1 MFWLLEKFLRWFYT
15 MPLDDKDLL
24 KDDKDLLKD
33 DKEIKKLKNRLTD
46 I

>member
-24 KDDKDLLKD
+24 IIDRSLEPINNKVAVCF
-33 DKEIKKLKNRLTD
+33 IITN
-46 I
+46 

>member
-24 KDDKDLLKD
+24 KDDK
-33 DKEIKKLKNRLTD
+33 EIKKIKNRLTD

>member
-24 KDDKDLLKD
+24 KDDK
-33 DKEIKKLKNRLTD
+33 EIKKLKNRYLTD

>member
-1 MFWLLEKFLRWFYT
+1 MFWLLEKVLRWFYT

-24 KDDKDLLKD
+24 KDDK
-33 DKEIKKLKNRLTD
+33 EIKKIKNRLTD